1 MKEDSGPAAGP
12 AIAVEG
18 LHKSYGDVHAVN
30 GVSFTVE
37 RGEFFGVLGPNGA
50 GKTTLIEIME
60 GLRSADS
67 GSVSVLGRSPWPR
80 DTSLLPRIGVQTQA
94 SAFFVRL
101 TAAEHLETVA
111 ALYGRDRKRARETL
125 EMVGLTEKA
134 KTLVDDLSGGQRQR
148 LAIASALTHEPE
160 LIFLDE
166 PTAALDPQARRNLW
180 EVLRE
185 IKTEGRTII
194 CTTHH
199 MEEAESLCD
208 RVAFV
213 RAGEVIALDT
223 PANLVRG
230 LNAPTRVVIPTAQ
243 LTPEQ
248 AKGLDGADEVATDG
262 PSTVITTR
270 AVGRVLAAVGGLTEL
285 QDVQTRTANL
295 EDVYLELTGTEYQA

>member
-125 EMVGLTEKA
+125 EMVGLTDKA

-185 IKTEGRTII
+185 IRTEGRTII

-213 RAGEVIALDT
+213 RSGEVIALDT

-230 LNAPTRVVIPTAQ
+230 LNAPTRVLIPTAQ
-243 LTPEQ
+243 LAPEQ
-248 AKGLDGADEVATDG
+248 AKGLDGADEVATEG
-262 PSTVITTR
+262 LSTVITTR

-285 QDVQTRTANL
+285 QDVQTRTATL